1 MKKFVFAVMC
11 VFAMNWLN
19 AQEVEV
25 SIGTDAGD
33 YSFDYSVPFEE
44 YNMYSIS
51 QQIYTAEEMGG
62 NVGSIT
68 KVSFKLVY
76 CVDASVRNVDIYM
89 INTDKTSFSG
99 ETDWADVSEADL
111 VYSGE
116 VTYPGPFSG
125 DYGMAWLDIEL
136 QTPFNYEGGNL
147 LICCNDRT
155 GANALE
161 AGFAQYN
168 TDESRA
174 ILAGSGTEFNV
185 SELYFASG
193 SVRYNNQIKFVVGP
207 ANEDPELEP
216 VAPENV
222 VATTIDAYSVNITW
236 DVVTEA
242 ISYDVY
248 RNDEFIAN
256 VEETE
261 YVDVELQP
269 NTEYCY
275 TVVSVYENGNDSE
288 PSEQACATTLDLTC
302 DAPENLEAMAEST
315 SSISLTWDA
324 VENAMSYNVYEDS
337 ELLANV
343 AETSYLVEDLEYNT
357 EYCFTVTAV
366 RGDFESEESNVACT
380 KTLGDGLAEIN
391 TSLCIYPNPVEN
403 QFFINVNEEIS
414 EVAVY
419 NMTGAM
425 VYVTNE
431 VNGNVV
437 NVAELVNGT
446 YIVKVKTVN
455 ADYVSRF
462 VKK

>member
-99 ETDWADVSEADL
+99 GTDWADVSEADL

>member
-99 ETDWADVSEADL
+99 GTDWADVSEADL

-116 VTYPGPFSG
+116 VTYPGPFPGES
-125 DYGMAWLDIEL
+125 GMAWLDIEL

-174 ILAGSGTEFNV
+174 ILAGGGTEFNV

-207 ANEDPELEP
+207 ANEDPEPEP

-419 NMTGAM
+419 NMAGAM

-446 YIVKVKTVN
+446 YIVKVKSVN

>member
-1 MKKFVFAVMC
+1 MKKIVLIVMC
-11 VFAMNWLN
+11 VFAMNWGY

-25 SIGTDAGD
+25 SIGTDSGD
-33 YSFDYSVPFEE
+33 YSYDYSVPFEE
-44 YNMYSIS
+44 YNMYSVS

-62 NVGSIT
+62 NIGSIT

-76 CVDASVRNVDIYM
+76 CVEASVRNVDIYM
-89 INTDKTSFSG
+89 INTDKESFNSG
-99 ETDWADVSEADL
+99 SDWADVSETDL

-116 VTYPGPFSG
+116 VTYPGPFPG
-125 DYGMAWLDIEL
+125 EYGMAWLDIEL

-161 AGFAQYN
+161 AGFAQYG
-168 TDESRA
+168 TEEDRA
-174 ILAGSGTEFNV
+174 ILAGGGTEYNV

-193 SVRYNNQIKFVVGP
+193 SVRSNNQIKFVVGA
-207 ANEDPELEP
+207 ANEEPEP

-222 VATTIDAYSVNITW
+222 LATTIDAYSINLTW
-236 DVVTEA
+236 DAATDA
-242 ISYDVY
+242 MGYDVY

-261 YVDVELQP
+261 YLDVELQP

-275 TVVSVYENGNDSE
+275 TVVSVYENDIKSE
-288 PSEQACATTLDLTC
+288 HSEQICATTLDLTC
-302 DAPENLEAMAEST
+302 VAPENLEAKAEST

-324 VENAMSYNVYEDS
+324 SENAMSYNVYKDE
-337 ELLANV
+337 EFLINIT
-343 AETSYLVEDLEYNT
+343 ETFYLVENLEYDT

-366 RGDFESEESNVACT
+366 RNDFESEKSDVVCV
-380 KTLGDGLAEIN
+380 KTLGDGIKEIN
-391 TSLCIYPNPVEN
+391 SSLCIYPNPVKD
-403 QFFINVNEEIS
+403 QLIININEKIS

-419 NMTGAM
+419 NLTGAM
-425 VYVTNE
+425 VYMTNE
-431 VNGNVV
+431 LNGNVV